1 MATKYSAI
9 PALPDTGVEQW
20 QAYMLDSIKENVE
33 LLNGSRGED
42 GQASKAITKA
52 QVSNLAEPVGQNMTN
67 VSAAGAGV
75 NVLTSFSISGNIVTI
90 TGQASVPV
98 LEDYNSLVID
108 VQNLANDV
116 ANLRATVQILIT
128 QLRS

>member
-52 QVSNLAEPVGQNMTN
+52 QLSVNQPTTQQMTN
-67 VSAAGAGV
+67 VTATGAGAAVLTAFTIVNNAV
-75 NVLTSFSISGNIVTI
+75 NV
-90 TGQASVPV
+90 TGRANVPV
-98 LEDYNSLVID
+98 LEDYNSLLIN
-108 VQNLANDV
+108 VQQLANDV
-116 ANLRATVQILIT
+116 ARLRATVDILIS
-128 QLRS
+128 QLKG

>member
-52 QVSNLAEPVGQNMTN
+52 QLSVNQPTTQQMTN
-67 VSAAGAGV
+67 VTATGAGAAVLTAFTIVNNSV
-75 NVLTSFSISGNIVTI
+75 NV
-90 TGQASVPV
+90 TGRANVPI
-98 LEDYNSLVID
+98 LEDYNSLLTN
-108 VQNLANDV
+108 VQQLANDV
-116 ANLRATVQILIT
+116 ARLRATVDILIS
-128 QLRS
+128 QLKG

>member
-52 QVSNLAEPVGQNMTN
+52 QLSVNQPTTQQMTN
-67 VSAAGAGV
+67 VTATGAGAAVLTAFTIVNNSV
-75 NVLTSFSISGNIVTI
+75 NV
-90 TGQASVPV
+90 TGRANVPV
-98 LEDYNSLVID
+98 LEDYNSLLTN
-108 VQNLANDV
+108 VQQLANDV
-116 ANLRATVQILIT
+116 ARLRATVDILIS
-128 QLRS
+128 QLKG